1 MSELSDNLAN
11 WIVKNEHKKGTDD
24 FNTVATAFTQSLK
37 PLSGDSL
44 NEKPT
49 NNLLNFDLSMQ
60 GSASNKKISN
70 QQENQN
76 VTDVKEAKV
85 IKLPSFISNANAGD
99 SIINSVLMPKLIQAE
114 SNGQHINPETMQL
127 TESSAGAKGIT
138 QIMPATGIDPGYG
151 VAPLKNTSEIEYKRF
166 TKDYMIAMLKEFDGN
181 TEKALAAYNWG
192 PVNLKSHI
200 KKYGDSWKKSL
211 PDETKKYIT
220 TIMSEK

>member
-44 NEKPT
+44 NEKPI
-49 NNLLNFDLSMQ
+49 NNLLNSDLSMQ
-60 GSASNKKISN
+60 GSATNKKISN

-114 SNGQHINPETMQL
+114 SKGQHINPETMQL

-192 PVNLKSHI
+192 PVNLKFHI
-200 KKYGDSWKKSL
+200 KKYGDSWKNSL
-211 PDETKKYIT
+211 PNETKKYIT